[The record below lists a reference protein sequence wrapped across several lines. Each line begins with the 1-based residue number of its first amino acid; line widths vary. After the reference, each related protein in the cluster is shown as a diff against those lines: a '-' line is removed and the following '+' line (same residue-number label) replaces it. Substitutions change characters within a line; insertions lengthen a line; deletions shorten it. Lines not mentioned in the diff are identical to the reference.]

1 MTDINTQQI
10 EEKLNQR
17 FPNYGCRKIIF
28 GLIQIR
34 IFLKKLTHW
43 SFKMQNLSIRKGRTI

>member
-43 SFKMQNLSIRKGRTI
+43 SFKMQKSID